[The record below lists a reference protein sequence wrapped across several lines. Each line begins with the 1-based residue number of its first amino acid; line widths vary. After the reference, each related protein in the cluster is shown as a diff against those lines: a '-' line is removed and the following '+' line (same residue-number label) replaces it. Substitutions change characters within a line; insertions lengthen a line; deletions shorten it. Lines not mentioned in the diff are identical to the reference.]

1 MKLRGVRVFYTL
13 QDIFEH
19 VRRSRSTEAGLL
31 AATTLFGPATPEAIS
46 LASALGWLARDNT
59 GHLHPTEAGLTA
71 HPDGARSTRLRFQ
84 LHAFI
89 LQTKPSWSALLC
101 RGRREAAAM
110 LPAEIRQCLQD
121 AGLLDGTDAD
131 TVQWWDS
138 LAVAAR
144 TESQHELLTIGR
156 FGERLSLKYEHNR
169 IGVDP
174 LWQALESNA
183 AGYGIL
189 SWVAPSRPERL
200 LIEVKCS
207 VLTQNTA
214 RLHIT
219 RFEWQT
225 ACTVNHSVFHL
236 WLVRPDARHLW
247 IRTTDQVRPHVPEDH
262 GDGEWESVC
271 IPYSTLAV
279 DPAAFVDNT
288 ATSVADLLPDHHM

>member
-46 LASALGWLARDNT
+46 LANSLGWLARDNT
-59 GHLHPTEAGLTA
+59 GYLHPTEAGLTA
-71 HPDGARSTRLRFQ
+71 HPNGARSLRLRFQ
-84 LHAFI
+84 LQAFI

-101 RGRREAAAM
+101 RGRREVAAL

-121 AGLLDGTDAD
+121 AGLLDGTEAD

-138 LAVAAR
+138 LSVAAR

-156 FGERLSLKYEHNR
+156 FGERLSLKYEQNR
-169 IGVDP
+169 IGGDP

-183 AGYGIL
+183 AGYDIL

-214 RLHIT
+214 QLHIT

-225 ACTVNHSVFHL
+225 ARTAKNSLFHL
-236 WLVRPDARHLW
+236 WIVRPETRSLW
-247 IRTTDQVRPHVPEDH
+247 IRTTDQIRPHIPGDY
-262 GDGEWESVC
+262 GDGEWESVL
-271 IPYSTLAV
+271 IPYSSITADLAE
-279 DPAAFVDNT
+279 FVDNT
-288 ATSVADLLPDHHM
+288 ATSVRDLVPDKHD

>member
-31 AATTLFGPATPEAIS
+31 AATPLFGPATPEAIS
-46 LASALGWLARDNT
+46 LANSLGWLARDLA

-71 HPDGARSTRLRFQ
+71 HPDGARSLQLRFQ

-89 LQTKPSWSALLC
+89 LQTKPSWSAPLC
-101 RGRREAAAM
+101 RGRREAAAL

-169 IGVDP
+169 IGADP

-183 AGYGIL
+183 AG
-189 SWVAPSRPERL
+189 
-200 LIEVKCS
+200 C
-207 VLTQNTA
+207 TA
-214 RLHIT
+214 
-219 RFEWQT
+219 
-225 ACTVNHSVFHL
+225 NHSVFHL
-236 WLVRPDARHLW
+236 WLVRPDARHLS
-247 IRTTDQVRPHVPEDH
+247 IRTTDQVRPHMPDDH
-262 GDGEWESVC
+262 GEGEWESVC
-271 IPYSTLAV
+271 IPYSTLAF
-279 DPAAFVDNT
+279 DAAAFVDNA
-288 ATSVADLLPDHHM
+288 ATSVADLLPDRHL

>member
-1 MKLRGVRVFYTL
+1 MNIRGVRVFYTL

-31 AATTLFGPATPEAIS
+31 AAATLFGPATPEAIS
-46 LASALGWLARDNT
+46 LANSLGWLARDNA
-59 GHLHPTEAGLTA
+59 GRLHPTGAGLAA
-71 HPDGARSTRLRFQ
+71 HPNGTRSLRIRFQ

-89 LQTKPSWSALLC
+89 LQTKPPWSALLC
-101 RGRREAAAM
+101 RGRREAAAL
-110 LPAEIRQCLQD
+110 LPAEIRQCLLD

-156 FGERLSLKYEHNR
+156 FGERLSVKYEHDR
-169 IGVDP
+169 VGTEP

-183 AGYGIL
+183 AGYDIL
-189 SWVAPSRPERL
+189 SWVAPGRPERL

-207 VLTQNTA
+207 VLTQDTA
-214 RLHIT
+214 SLHIT

-225 ACTVNHSVFHL
+225 ACTAKHSVFHL
-236 WLVRPDARHLW
+236 WLVRPSARTLW
-247 IRTTDQVRPHVPEDH
+247 IRTTDQVRPHIPDDH
-262 GDGEWESVC
+262 GDGEWESVR
-271 IPYSTLAV
+271 IQYSSIAAG
-279 DPAAFVDNT
+279 PADFIDNA
-288 ATSVADLLPDHHM
+288 ATSVRDLLPDKHD